1 MDDIVT
7 KADIRRQQA
16 TRRVGPNGSC
26 CICGEND
33 PRCIE
38 LHHIAGQ
45 HYDGQLVPVC
55 RNCHRKLSDVQRDH
69 PPQIET
75 PPSFVEVVGHY
86 LLGLADLLRLVA
98 DRLVE
103 FGKSLIAKSTQIE
116 GAAQ

>member
-1 MDDIVT
+1 MEDVVT
-7 KADIRRQQA
+7 KADIRHQQA
-16 TRRVGPNGSC
+16 KRRVGSNCSC

-33 PRCIE
+33 QRCIE

-45 HYDGQLVPVC
+45 HFDGQLAPVC
-55 RNCHRKLSDVQRDH
+55 RNCHRKLSDAQRDH
-69 PPQIET
+69 PPQIAT

-98 DRLVE
+98 DRLIE
-103 FGKSLIAKSTQIE
+103 FGKVLIAGTAQTE